1 MLNGCSENT
10 KTALLDS
17 MYVFLKRP
25 EFSKYTNELGSV
37 SPRIL
42 LSGPPGKLPFPTLNF
57 FFVRKVSQYYLP
69 QDNSTW
75 QLLLSS
81 AVLYRAFTCIYVY
94 LS

>member
-1 MLNGCSENT
+1 MLDGCSENT

-42 LSGPPGKLPFPTLNF
+42 LTGPLGEFSPLMLKLSL
-57 FFVRKVSQYYLP
+57 VRRVTNIY
-69 QDNSTW
+69 DSTMAHDK
-75 QLLLSS
+75 SS
-81 AVLYRAFTCIYVY
+81 RLFAG
-94 LS
+94 

>member
-1 MLNGCSENT
+1 MLNECSENT

-42 LSGPPGKLPFPTLNF
+42 LTGPLGKLSFPKLNLSL
-57 FFVRKVSQYYLP
+57 VGEVSQYHSL
-69 QDNSTW
+69 QQNSTW
-75 QLLLSS
+75 HLF
-81 AVLYRAFTCIYVY
+81 VIVCIIVE
-94 LS
+94 L